1 MTATIPLRETR
12 ELLLQRAR
20 DAMALAEAETFP
32 VRARIHLAAA
42 ERWIELADRKL
53 KGDIRRGGGSAGQ
66 DDTAVK
72 AGANLLSAR
81 SSGVTGNTTRLR

>member
-20 DAMALAEAETFP
+20 DAMTLAEAETLP
-32 VRARIHLAAA
+32 ARARIHLAAA

-53 KGDIRRGGGSAGQ
+53 KGDIRR
-66 DDTAVK
+66 
-72 AGANLLSAR
+72 AGAAQGKMIQPSKQAQIYFQPEAPA
-81 SSGVTGNTTRLR
+81 